1 VKVLG
6 IGNAIVDV
14 ICKVEENFLSENN
27 LTKSMMKLVDEVEFK
42 KLLSN
47 LTIKETIAGGSVA
60 NSIVGLS
67 QLGNTVSFIGKVS
80 NDELGNKYEKSLT
93 NEKVKYCYQKKKE
106 SIPTGTC
113 LILITP
119 DSERTMCTFLG
130 IAGKVS
136 DKDIDE
142 NAVKNSELVFL
153 EGYLWDEGEPRTAF
167 NKAINI
173 SKKTAISL
181 SDRFCVD
188 RHKKS
193 FLDLVN
199 NKLDITFANEQEIL
213 SLIDAKSFDEVI
225 LFGKQLGKLLVITR
239 GEKGSIAIQKNEVV
253 QCDSKKDLK
262 IVDLTGA
269 GDLFAAGFLHG
280 HVNNLSIKESLEK
293 ALDKKLKADEKIYYL
308 SPKGKLFDQKLAKEL
323 SKEKTINL
331 ICGHFEGVDQRVID
345 SRNIIELSIGD
356 FILSGGESAAFVVID
371 AILRLVP
378 GVIGNNNSIEEET
391 FENGLLEY
399 PQYTKPQIWEKKS
412 VPDVLLSGDHAK
424 IKDWRLSQ
432 SEAITRDRRPDLWQK
447 YKKD

>member
-1 VKVLG
+1 MKVLG

-14 ICKVEENFLSENN
+14 ICKVEESFLSENN
-27 LTKSMMKLVDEVEFK
+27 LTKSTMKLVDETEFK

-47 LTIKETIAGGSVA
+47 LNIEETMAGGSVA

-67 QLGNTVSFIGKVS
+67 HLGNPVSFIGKVN
-80 NDELGNKYEKSLT
+80 NDELGNKYEKSLI
-93 NEKVKYCYQKKKE
+93 NEKVKYCYQKKE
-106 SIPTGTC
+106 ETIPTGTC

-142 NAVKNSELVFL
+142 SAVKNSELILL

-213 SLIDAKSFDEVI
+213 SLIDAKNFDEVI
-225 LFGKQLGKLLVITR
+225 TFGKQLGKLIVITR
-239 GEKGSIAIQKNEVV
+239 GEKGSLAIQKNEVIE
-253 QCDSKKDLK
+253 CDSKKNLN

-280 HVNNLSIKESLEK
+280 HVNKLSIKESLEK
-293 ALDKKLKADEKIYYL
+293 GTEMSSKII
-308 SPKGKLFDQKLAKEL
+308 QK
-323 SKEKTINL
+323 
-331 ICGHFEGVDQRVID
+331 
-345 SRNIIELSIGD
+345 IG
-356 FILSGGESAAFVVID
+356 A
-371 AILRLVP
+371 RL
-378 GVIGNNNSIEEET
+378 N
-391 FENGLLEY
+391 
-399 PQYTKPQIWEKKS
+399 
-412 VPDVLLSGDHAK
+412 
-424 IKDWRLSQ
+424 
-432 SEAITRDRRPDLWQK
+432 
-447 YKKD
+447 